1 MTFDRTC
8 GWKHQESTQLEVQRE
23 LCSHGLGLT
32 EGSAHP
38 EERLLAPGASRQRKP
53 MAAFR
58 FGSRACGF
66 SELAI
71 KGEHGAKEK
80 MCGRT

>member
-1 MTFDRTC
+1 MTFDRA
-8 GWKHQESTQLEVQRE
+8 GGNAKNPLEVQRE

-38 EERLLAPGASRQRKP
+38 EERLLAPGASSQRKP

-58 FGSRACGF
+58 LGGSRACRF

-80 MCGRT
+80 MCGRR